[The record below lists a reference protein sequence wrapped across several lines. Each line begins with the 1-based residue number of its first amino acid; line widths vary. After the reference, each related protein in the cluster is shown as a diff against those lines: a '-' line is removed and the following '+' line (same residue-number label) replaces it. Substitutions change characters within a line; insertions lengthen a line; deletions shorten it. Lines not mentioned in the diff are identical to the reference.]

1 VVQTDHT
8 LWYTVPEKVL
18 VLFALN
24 KAVSI
29 KARYIEKPG
38 NVFQFVMRVPADLIH
53 RYGKDR
59 IRESLKTRMQRKPSG
74 RQKPLPRNTPF
85 NSRHFKVT
93 AR

>member
-29 KARYIEKPG
+29 KARHIEKPG
-38 NVFQFVMRVPADLIH
+38 NVFQVVIRVPADLIH

-59 IRESLKTRMQRKPSG
+59 IRESLKTRDAKEAIR
-74 RQKPLPRNTPF
+74 
-85 NSRHFKVT
+85 
-93 AR
+93 